1 MKKVLSIVLSLV
13 LIVLSLSC
21 VAMAAVTMPGDVN
34 EDGKVAATDARM
46 ILQVVAGLMKESD
59 LKNQDN
65 ADLNGDNQ
73 LKASDARMILQ
84 MVAGLQDSPSASSK
98 ADIAKLFND
107 ETAKAAKGTY
117 KWTRTCKFTK
127 DVDVGSTTNVLNNI
141 IVQIDPN
148 ANLNSVIGSFL
159 GVGNVSGTEK
169 DAGKCAIIPMK
180 LTEKDIKSFTQTDK
194 QITVLLNDSTNP
206 SKGGSTPFNCISNDF
221 ITEGEVKNALAEA
234 GVSTMMTISKL
245 DTEYKN
251 VKMVVDLDSKGN
263 PAVFTITY
271 TMYAKLSLKAMSMNV
286 NGDGEVET
294 VLKYSNFKY

>member
-1 MKKVLSIVLSLV
+1 MKKALSIGLSLV

-21 VAMAAVTMPGDVN
+21 VAIAAVTMPGDVN
-34 EDGKVAATDARM
+34 EDGYVKATDARM
-46 ILQVVAGLMKESD
+46 VLQVVAGLMKPSE

-65 ADLNGDNQ
+65 GDLNGDSE

-84 MVAGLQDSPSASSK
+84 LVAGIQNTPSDSARTQ
-98 ADIAKLFND
+98 IAKLFND
-107 ETAKAAKGTY
+107 ETAKASKGAY
-117 KWTRTCKFTK
+117 SWTRICKFTK
-127 DVDVGSTTNVLNNI
+127 DVNAGAATGTLNQI
-141 IVQIDPN
+141 IANIDPN

-180 LTEKDIKSFTQTDK
+180 LTEKDIKSFTQSDK
-194 QITVLLNDSTNP
+194 QIVVLLNDSKNP
-206 SKGGSTPFNCISNDF
+206 SNGGNTAFNHISDDF
-221 ITEGEVKNALAEA
+221 ITESEVKDAFAEA
-234 GVSTMMTISKL
+234 GVSNLMTVNKL

-263 PAVFTITY
+263 PSVFTITY
-271 TMYAKLSLKAMSMNV
+271 TMSAKLDLKAMSVSV

-294 VLKYSNFKY
+294 TLKYSNFKY

>member
-1 MKKVLSIVLSLV
+1 MKNVLSIVLSLV

-21 VAMAAVTMPGDVN
+21 VAIAAVTMPGDVN
-34 EDGKVAATDARM
+34 EDGYVKATDARM
-46 ILQVVAGLMKESD
+46 ILQVVAGLMKDTD
-59 LKNQDN
+59 LENKDN
-65 ADLNGDNQ
+65 GDLNGDNQ

-84 MVAGLQDSPSASSK
+84 MVAGLENTPSDSTK
-98 ADIAKLFND
+98 AQIAKLFND

-127 DVDVGSTTNVLNNI
+127 DVNVGAATGTLNQI
-141 IVQIDPN
+141 IANIDPN
-148 ANLNSVIGSFL
+148 ANLNSVIGSFI

-194 QITVLLNDSTNP
+194 QIVVLLNDSKNP
-206 SKGGSTPFNCISNDF
+206 SNGGNTAFNHISKDF
-221 ITEGEVKNALAEA
+221 ITEDEVKDAVAEVTTA
-234 GVSTMMTISKL
+234 MTVSSL

-271 TMYAKLSLKAMSMNV
+271 TMYAKMNLDMNV
-286 NGDGEVET
+286 KIAGDGEVET
-294 VLKYSNFKY
+294 TLKYSNFKY

>member
-127 DVDVGSTTNVLNNI
+127 DIDVGNATNVLNNI

-148 ANLNSVIGSFL
+148 ANLNSVIGGFL

-180 LTEKDIKSFTQTDK
+180 LTEKDIKSFTRTNT
-194 QITVLLNDSTNP
+194 QITVLLKDSENP
-206 SKGGSTPFNCISNDF
+206 SKGGNTAFNHISNDF
-221 ITEGEVKNALAEA
+221 ITESEVKDAVAD
-234 GVSTMMTISKL
+234 VSSSIKINSL

-271 TMYAKLSLKAMSMNV
+271 TMYAKLNLKMSV
-286 NGDGEVET
+286 SIVGDGEVET

>member
-148 ANLNSVIGSFL
+148 ANLNSVIGGFL

-180 LTEKDIKSFTQTDK
+180 LTEKDIKSFTHTNT
-194 QITVLLNDSTNP
+194 QITVLLKDSENP
-206 SKGGSTPFNCISNDF
+206 SKGGNTAFNHISNDF
-221 ITEGEVKNALAEA
+221 ITESEVKDAVAD
-234 GVSTMMTISKL
+234 VSSSIKINSL

-271 TMYAKLSLKAMSMNV
+271 TMYAKLNLKMSV
-286 NGDGEVET
+286 SIVGDGEVET

>member
-34 EDGKVAATDARM
+34 EDGYVKATDARM

-127 DVDVGSTTNVLNNI
+127 DIDVGNATNVLNNI

-148 ANLNSVIGSFL
+148 ANLNSVIGGFL

-180 LTEKDIKSFTQTDK
+180 LTEKDIKSFTRTNT
-194 QITVLLNDSTNP
+194 QITVLLKDSENP
-206 SKGGSTPFNCISNDF
+206 SKGGNTAFNHISNDF
-221 ITEGEVKNALAEA
+221 ITESEVKDAVAD
-234 GVSTMMTISKL
+234 VSSSIKINSL

-271 TMYAKLSLKAMSMNV
+271 TMYAKLNLKMSV
-286 NGDGEVET
+286 SIVGDGEVET

>member
-21 VAMAAVTMPGDVN
+21 VAIAAVTMPGDVN
-34 EDGKVAATDARM
+34 EDGYVKATDARM

-65 ADLNGDNQ
+65 GDLNGDKQ

-84 MVAGLQDSPSASSK
+84 MVAGLENTPSDSTK
-98 ADIAKLFND
+98 AQIAKLFND

-117 KWTRTCKFTK
+117 NWTRTCKFTK
-127 DVDVGSTTNVLNNI
+127 DINVGNATGTLNQI
-141 IVQIDPN
+141 IANIDPN
-148 ANLNSVIGSFL
+148 ASLNSVIGGFL

-180 LTEKDIKSFTQTDK
+180 LTEKDIKSFTRTNT
-194 QITVLLNDSTNP
+194 QITVLLKDSENP
-206 SKGGSTPFNCISNDF
+206 SKGGNTAFNHISNDF
-221 ITEGEVKNALAEA
+221 ITEGEVKDALAEVTTA
-234 GVSTMMTISKL
+234 MTVNSL
-245 DTEYKN
+245 ATEYKN

-271 TMYAKLSLKAMSMNV
+271 TMYAKLNLKMSV
-286 NGDGEVET
+286 SVVGDGEVET

>member
-1 MKKVLSIVLSLV
+1 MEKVLSIVLSLV

-21 VAMAAVTMPGDVN
+21 VAIAAVTMPGDVN
-34 EDGKVAATDARM
+34 EDGYVKATDARM
-46 ILQVVAGLMKESD
+46 ILQVVAGLMKDTD
-59 LKNQDN
+59 LENKDN
-65 ADLNGDNQ
+65 GDLNGDNQ

-84 MVAGLQDSPSASSK
+84 MVAGLENTPSDSTK
-98 ADIAKLFND
+98 AQIAKLFND

-127 DVDVGSTTNVLNNI
+127 DVDVGAATGTLNQI
-141 IVQIDPN
+141 IANIDPN

-180 LTEKDIKSFTQTDK
+180 LTENDIKSFTRTNT
-194 QITVLLNDSTNP
+194 QITVLLKDSENP
-206 SKGGSTPFNCISNDF
+206 SKGGNTAFNHISNDF
-221 ITEGEVKNALAEA
+221 ITESEVKDAVAD
-234 GVSTMMTISKL
+234 VSSSIKINSL

-271 TMYAKLSLKAMSMNV
+271 TMYAKLNLKMSV
-286 NGDGEVET
+286 SVVGDGEVET

>member
-13 LIVLSLSC
+13 IIVLSLSC
-21 VAMAAVTMPGDVN
+21 VAIAAVTMPGDVN

-46 ILQVVAGLMKESD
+46 ILQVVAGLKDESF
-59 LKNQDN
+59 LKNPDN
-65 ADLNGDNQ
+65 GELVADGK

-84 MVAGLQDSPSASSK
+84 MVAGLENAPSVSSK
-98 ADIAKLFND
+98 ADVVKLFNA

-117 KWTRTCKFTK
+117 NWTRTCKFTK
-127 DVDVGSTTNVLNNI
+127 DINVGNATGTLNQI
-141 IVQIDPN
+141 IANIDPN
-148 ANLNSVIGSFL
+148 ASLNSVIGGFL

-180 LTEKDIKSFTQTDK
+180 LTEKDIKSFTRTNT
-194 QITVLLNDSTNP
+194 QITVLLKDSENP
-206 SKGGSTPFNCISNDF
+206 SKGGNTPFNHISNDF
-221 ITEGEVKNALAEA
+221 ITESEVKDALAEVTTA
-234 GVSTMMTISKL
+234 MTVNSL
-245 DTEYKN
+245 ATEYKN

-271 TMYAKLSLKAMSMNV
+271 TMYAKLNLDMMISV
-286 NGDGEVET
+286 VGDGEVET

>member
-13 LIVLSLSC
+13 IIVLSLSC
-21 VAMAAVTMPGDVN
+21 VAIAAVTMPGDVN

-46 ILQVVAGLMKESD
+46 ILQVVAGLKDESF
-59 LKNQDN
+59 LKNKDN
-65 ADLNGDNQ
+65 AELIVDGE

-84 MVAGLQDSPSASSK
+84 MVAGLENTPSDSTK
-98 ADIAKLFND
+98 AQIAKLFND

-117 KWTRTCKFTK
+117 NWTRTCKFTK
-127 DVDVGSTTNVLNNI
+127 DINVGNATGTLNQI
-141 IVQIDPN
+141 IANIDPN
-148 ANLNSVIGSFL
+148 ASLNSVIGGFL

-180 LTEKDIKSFTQTDK
+180 LTEKDIKSFTRTNT
-194 QITVLLNDSTNP
+194 QITVLLKDSENP
-206 SKGGSTPFNCISNDF
+206 SKGGNTAFNHISNDF
-221 ITEGEVKNALAEA
+221 ITEGEVKDALAEVTTA
-234 GVSTMMTISKL
+234 MTVNSL
-245 DTEYKN
+245 ATEYKN

-271 TMYAKLSLKAMSMNV
+271 TMFAKLNLDMTISV
-286 NGDGEVET
+286 VGDGEVET

>member
-21 VAMAAVTMPGDVN
+21 VAIAAVTMPGDVN
-34 EDGKVAATDARM
+34 EDGYVKATDARM
-46 ILQVVAGLMKESD
+46 ILQVVAGLMKDTD
-59 LKNQDN
+59 LENKDN
-65 ADLNGDNQ
+65 GDLNGDNQ

-84 MVAGLQDSPSASSK
+84 MVAGLENTPSDSTK
-98 ADIAKLFND
+98 AQIAKLFND

-117 KWTRTCKFTK
+117 KWTRTCEFTK
-127 DVDVGSTTNVLNNI
+127 DVDVGAATGTLNQI
-141 IVQIDPN
+141 IANIDPN

-180 LTEKDIKSFTQTDK
+180 LTEKDIKSFTRTNT
-194 QITVLLNDSTNP
+194 QITVLLKDSENP
-206 SKGGSTPFNCISNDF
+206 SKGGNTAFNHISNDF
-221 ITEGEVKNALAEA
+221 ITESEVKDAVAD
-234 GVSTMMTISKL
+234 VSSSIKINSL

-271 TMYAKLSLKAMSMNV
+271 TMYAKLNLKMSV
-286 NGDGEVET
+286 SVVGDGEVET